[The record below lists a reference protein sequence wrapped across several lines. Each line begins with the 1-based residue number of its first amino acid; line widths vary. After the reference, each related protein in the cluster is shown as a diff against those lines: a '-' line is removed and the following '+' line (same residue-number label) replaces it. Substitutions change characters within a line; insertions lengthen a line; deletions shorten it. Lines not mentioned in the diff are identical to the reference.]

1 MLTTITELCNFMS
14 VYKVLKLNLF
24 PLNYFSKIK
33 NLIEAFTAIVIR
45 QCGIYLMINIAIY
58 GTEYRVQK

>member
-1 MLTTITELCNFMS
+1 MS

-45 QCGIYLMINIAIY
+45 QYGIYLMINIAIY

>member
-1 MLTTITELCNFMS
+1 MLTIIELCNFMS

-24 PLNYFSKIK
+24 PLNYFSNIK

-45 QCGIYLMINIAIY
+45 QCGIYLMRNIAIY
-58 GTEYRVQK
+58 GTE

>member
-45 QCGIYLMINIAIY
+45 QYGIYLMINIAIY